1 MDGILPSASFEDGV
15 LDHVFHFHQLSPVEM
30 TVRFHFLRL
39 YCDAFLFLP
48 HVKQASFVFLL
59 WEEELVGEVSQFW
72 PEQLLRIVI

>member
-1 MDGILPSASFEDGV
+1 
-15 LDHVFHFHQLSPVEM
+15 M